1 MGKRDCETVPR
12 YYKMGQFSKT
22 DAASV
27 DERCNLVLENLSSS
41 SSKSVMSS
49 MKSLKAARFE
59 AFAGNRCFR
68 VRVT

>member
-41 SSKSVMSS
+41 SSKSVMSQ
-49 MKSLKAARFE
+49 
-59 AFAGNRCFR
+59 
-68 VRVT
+68 

>member
-1 MGKRDCETVPR
+1 MGKRDCETEPR

-41 SSKSVMSS
+41 SKICYESVDVVNEVFEGSKIWGICR
-49 MKSLKAARFE
+49 K
-59 AFAGNRCFR
+59 
-68 VRVT
+68 